1 VNIKSKIV
9 TTTIMAVAGLALL
22 PSVAN
27 AETSRRVNVA
37 AVHTLSGNQL
47 VATSTLTPAQTFT
60 AGDCTQ
66 VGTSSLTLTL
76 TDGDFGDVKVD
87 WHGVMS
93 TSRSFTGDVWHAR
106 FDLKDGAGKIVRT
119 IDGLD
124 GPEMV
129 FNRFMGYDFHRFTT
143 MHMSPSDFLS
153 IEKVDWWGD
162 C

>member
-1 VNIKSKIV
+1 
-9 TTTIMAVAGLALL
+9 M
-22 PSVAN
+22 AN

-37 AVHTLSGNQL
+37 AIRSLSGNQL
-47 VATSTLTPAQTFT
+47 VATSTLTPAQTLT

-66 VGTSSLTLTL
+66 VGTSSPTLIL
-76 TDGDFGDVKVD
+76 TDGGFGDVKVD

-93 TSRSFTGDVWHAR
+93 TSRSFTGDVRHAR
-106 FDLKDGAGKIVRT
+106 FDLKNSAGNIVRA

-143 MHMSPSDFLS
+143 MHMAPRDFLS
-153 IEKVDWWGD
+153 IDEVDWWGD